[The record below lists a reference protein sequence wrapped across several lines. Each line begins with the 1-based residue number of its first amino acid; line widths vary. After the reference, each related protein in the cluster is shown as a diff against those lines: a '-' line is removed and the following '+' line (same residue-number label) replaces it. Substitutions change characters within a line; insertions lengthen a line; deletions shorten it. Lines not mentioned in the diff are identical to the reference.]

1 MTAFNLTAQLNHPQS
16 PALYKDCFCYDE
28 PRLGIVAEPLIH
40 ITTAAI
46 QKLVAPAQPQQI
58 QLNFSTEHQPDWSGV
73 VTELTF
79 IESDVDG
86 SSYEVTP
93 VGTSTA
99 RSLPVWLCPRLMDY
113 FPSPPQTFFCSI
125 TC

>member
-1 MTAFNLTAQLNHPQS
+1 MTAFNLSAQLNHPQA
-16 PALYKDCFCYDE
+16 PDLYKDCFCYDE

-46 QKLVAPAQPQQI
+46 QKLLAPATPQQI
-58 QLNFSTEHQPDWSGV
+58 ELSFSTELQPGWRGV

-79 IESDVDG
+79 VEGEEDG
-86 SSYEVTP
+86 STYEVTP
-93 VGTSTA
+93 VGTSA
-99 RSLPVWLCPRLMDY
+99 ASPLPVWLCAHLTDY
-113 FPSPPQTFFCSI
+113 FSVPPKSVFCSI